1 MNWIDQCNNNFVS
14 KKLQAFSLAASQ
26 TAKETQPNRVH
37 VGVENLSKIWPE
49 AVNITPCYAECCCQ
63 HYQAREGKGTNLE
76 SNISH
81 RWMCVWHSGGGVR
94 PCAGDQN
101 AKKAPKGSLPS
112 LGLGWDHRRG
122 ISWIIIIGFCS

>member
-1 MNWIDQCNNNFVS
+1 MRTENIYPQLPFRQGQANMNWIDQCNNNFVS

-63 HYQAREGKGTNLE
+63 H
-76 SNISH
+76 
-81 RWMCVWHSGGGVR
+81 
-94 PCAGDQN
+94 
-101 AKKAPKGSLPS
+101 
-112 LGLGWDHRRG
+112 
-122 ISWIIIIGFCS
+122 

>member
-63 HYQAREGKGTNLE
+63 HYQARVPTSNPTSAIDGCACGILVVVCVHVRVTKTLKRHQKGACQVWALVGIIAEGLVG
-76 SNISH
+76 
-81 RWMCVWHSGGGVR
+81 
-94 PCAGDQN
+94 
-101 AKKAPKGSLPS
+101 
-112 LGLGWDHRRG
+112 
-122 ISWIIIIGFCS
+122 